1 MLYGIIPIHN
11 GLITKKEGILM
22 ETQQHFRPT
31 KAIVDLQA
39 IQQNIKNLKDLLQ
52 PNVQIIAVVKANA
65 YGHGDIAVAKAA
77 LEAGAT
83 MLAVATPDEALHI
96 RAHFEEPDIL
106 ILGEIS
112 PVSFASYA
120 AQQRIT
126 LTVFSSEWV
135 QQVATMV
142 AGEENPLQLHI
153 KVDSGMGRIGIRTE
167 SELLALYHTIHSTD
181 NVELDG
187 IFTHF
192 ATADEEDTAYF
203 DSQVALFE
211 KLIAI
216 LPDKPRLV
224 HASNTAT
231 ALVKDNRLQYDA
243 VRYGI
248 SMYGLAPSSYVEGIL
263 PFPLKPAFS
272 LESELVHVKQ
282 LKAGDSVGYG
292 ATFIA
297 QTDMWIGTIPVGYA
311 DGVIRKLAGQEVLID
326 GQRMPI
332 VGRICMD
339 QCMVALPK
347 AYAIGKEVTLIGRQG
362 QDEISI
368 DEWATKLETIN
379 YEVPCIITARVPRI
393 YI

>member
-1 MLYGIIPIHN
+1 MQHN
-11 GLITKKEGILM
+11 
-22 ETQQHFRPT
+22 
-31 KAIVDLQA
+31 
-39 IQQNIKNLKDLLQ
+39 
-52 PNVQIIAVVKANA
+52 NA
-65 YGHGDIAVAKAA
+65 LRLRYFQV
-77 LEAGAT
+77 T
-83 MLAVATPDEALHI
+83 
-96 RAHFEEPDIL
+96 
-106 ILGEIS
+106 
-112 PVSFASYA
+112 
-120 AQQRIT
+120 
-126 LTVFSSEWV
+126 WV

-332 VGRICMD
+332 VGRICMN

>member
-22 ETQQHFRPT
+22 ETQQYFRPT

-106 ILGEIS
+106 ILGAS